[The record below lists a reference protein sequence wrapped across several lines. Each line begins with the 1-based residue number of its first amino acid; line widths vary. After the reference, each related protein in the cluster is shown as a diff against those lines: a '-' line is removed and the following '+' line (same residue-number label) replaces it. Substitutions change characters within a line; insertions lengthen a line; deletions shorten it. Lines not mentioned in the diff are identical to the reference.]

1 MGPKPVTSD
10 TTWGLV
16 RNANIGGFP
25 GGPVVKNIPSNAGD
39 MGSIPGQENKFPY
52 AVGHLSPCAT
62 ARGACGPQ

>member
-16 RNANIGGFP
+16 RNANIGDFP
-25 GGPVVKNIPSNAGD
+25 GGPVS